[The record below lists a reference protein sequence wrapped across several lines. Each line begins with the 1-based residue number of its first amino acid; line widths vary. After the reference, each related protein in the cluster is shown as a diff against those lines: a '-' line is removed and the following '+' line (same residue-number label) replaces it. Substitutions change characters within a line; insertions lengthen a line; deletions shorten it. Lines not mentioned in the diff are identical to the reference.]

1 MMTRKDYK
9 AIAEAVAPCGL
20 EMGASDYELLID
32 RLSAVFERDN
42 PNFDRARWELACGFE
57 KTGVYYL

>member
-1 MMTRKDYK
+1 MMTRKDYI

-20 EMGASDYELLID
+20 EMGASDYELLVE

-42 PNFDRARWELACGFE
+42 PSFDRERFEQACG
-57 KTGVYYL
+57 LH